1 MLWNELFLGID
12 GIGVEEEAGLFSW
25 SGSMEASYT
34 PLVLARTVTLKLT
47 AEGPDG
53 VLSQTM
59 LVWTEILTELLS
71 LKKSKGDL
79 CICI

>member
-1 MLWNELFLGID
+1 MVSEVRKRPGFSRGLG
-12 GIGVEEEAGLFSW
+12 AW
-25 SGSMEASYT
+25 RPRYT